1 MKFISLFLFVLLAF
15 KAFGQTKFDTLIK
28 RIEVLPDNIEKVE
41 TYLELSREYESV
53 DVQLAFSYVDK
64 MEALSKRIKYKKGV
78 RSAIR
83 EKGILYYNQREFGS
97 AILKYKSAFTKKIVT
112 EPADSADL
120 FNLLGVAYQDKGQI
134 DSALLYLNNSL
145 DIYERID
152 SDKGRITIFS
162 NMGNCFYQVGD
173 EKQALVYAEKAY
185 ELTNKGANE
194 ELLFKTA
201 INYAMLLHLVEKDV
215 EKVDSLISV
224 VMKSSYAKANP
235 DMLSAGYQNLAT
247 FYYSIGELNEA
258 EKRYQKALE
267 VASASSFESAPGI
280 HMGLG
285 QIYLEKERYTDA
297 RDQFKKGLN
306 KSTSRKD
313 LLMSYENL
321 AKVYTVINQ
330 ADSATHYWNKHIELL
345 RAIEEDR
352 IQDLLLKSKTNTD
365 IVIKDGQIKLLNEQ
379 AKVDALNAVVKRN
392 TIIALVIVVILLSV
406 IIVLF
411 SRKKKKEL
419 ALNEA
424 ELKLKNQKLVSLSLQ
439 INQKN
444 QTLHDFEKSLEEN
457 QDSVDDPILLNSIKR
472 SLKKSLQI
480 DEDWKNFEIF
490 FNDLHEGF
498 YDKLKEDYP
507 ELSSSE
513 LKICS
518 LSKLRFSLKEI
529 AQTLFLSVDSVKSA
543 RYRIRKK
550 LNISTEVDLADFLN
564 SL

>member
-1 MKFISLFLFVLLAF
+1 MN
-15 KAFGQTKFDTLIK
+15 
-28 RIEVLPDNIEKVE
+28 PE
-41 TYLELSREYESV
+41 TIV
-53 DVQLAFSYVDK
+53 
-64 MEALSKRIKYKKGV
+64 
-78 RSAIR
+78 
-83 EKGILYYNQREFGS
+83 FGS
-97 AILKYKSAFTKKIVT
+97 VHRTA
-112 EPADSADL
+112 
-120 FNLLGVAYQDKGQI
+120 
-134 DSALLYLNNSL
+134 LYL
-145 DIYERID
+145 
-152 SDKGRITIFS
+152 
-162 NMGNCFYQVGD
+162 
-173 EKQALVYAEKAY
+173 AETLPHY
-185 ELTNKGANE
+185 
-194 ELLFKTA
+194 
-201 INYAMLLHLVEKDV
+201 
-215 EKVDSLISV
+215 
-224 VMKSSYAKANP
+224 
-235 DMLSAGYQNLAT
+235 
-247 FYYSIGELNEA
+247 
-258 EKRYQKALE
+258 
-267 VASASSFESAPGI
+267 PGF
-280 HMGLG
+280 
-285 QIYLEKERYTDA
+285 A
-297 RDQFKKGLN
+297 WP
-306 KSTSRKD
+306 
-313 LLMSYENL
+313 
-321 AKVYTVINQ
+321 
-330 ADSATHYWNKHIELL
+330 DSATHYWSKHIELL

-379 AKVDALNAVVKRN
+379 AKVDALNAEVKRN
-392 TIIALVIVVILLSV
+392 TIVALVIVVILLSV